1 MLPLIACLTVALP
14 LAWFASEFQDRRWI
28 RLVAGL
34 ATISASYLVA
44 TGVGALEHLNANAW
58 YGSASKMLVD
68 ATVEE
73 LERGETERLL
83 AELKTLQEQFQPT
96 YENRARYDEL
106 VETFV
111 SRLRSK

>member
-1 MLPLIACLTVALP
+1 MLPLIVCLTVASL

-34 ATISASYLVA
+34 AALSMSFLIA
-44 TGVGALEHLNANAW
+44 TGVGALEHLTANAW
-58 YGSASKMLVD
+58 YGEASKRLVD
-68 ATVEE
+68 TTVEE

-83 AELKTLQEQFQPT
+83 AELKILQQQFQPT

-111 SRLRSK
+111 SRVRSE